1 MNRKQ
6 RRAAGKKVRHAGRVT
21 TVEKDGP
28 PRGFVTIRDEKG
40 NVIKTVP
47 LEAEEVSEE
56 EFMEVQRQ
64 QAAQKEAQ
72 MRLQAH
78 TQGLWLPGDPIQ

>member
-1 MNRKQ
+1 MNRAQ
-6 RRAAGKKVRHAGRVT
+6 RRAAAKRTKTGRVT
-21 TVEKDGP
+21 PKKDKP
-28 PRGFVTIRDEKG
+28 TAFITLRDDAGRE
-40 NVIKTVP
+40 IATVP
-47 LEAEEVSEE
+47 IEGEEVSEE

-78 TQGLWLPGDPIQ
+78 ARGIWLPGDPIQ